1 VSYQNNKMNKTCIIG
16 NTGFVGC
23 NLTRER
29 YFSHKYN
36 SKNISKITE
45 ESFDQ
50 IICAGL
56 PAEKWIANLYPCK
69 DKNNTNLLID
79 KLKKVKTCKF
89 ILISTVDV
97 YEKPFNCNELS
108 ENNYSLNTYGKNRKL
123 LEDFVKNYF
132 QSYIIIRLPALFGDG
147 LKKNAL
153 YDLLNNNEPE
163 KIIGENE
170 YQWYNINWLNQDINL
185 LLENDFHGLIN
196 FCSQPISMISIINE
210 NNIKLKIN
218 LKAPPTILYDVNSI
232 HSKYF
237 NLNYDYKYTHN
248 INNVR
253 DCLNSFIKNYRV

>member
-1 VSYQNNKMNKTCIIG
+1 MLC
-16 NTGFVGC
+16 
-23 NLTRER
+23 
-29 YFSHKYN
+29 
-36 SKNISKITE
+36 SKNLINLSVFIPPFSYKSQFTTPFTE
-45 ESFDQ
+45 
-50 IICAGL
+50 
-56 PAEKWIANLYPCK
+56 IAN
-69 DKNNTNLLID
+69 T
-79 KLKKVKTCKF
+79 
-89 ILISTVDV
+89 SV
-97 YEKPFNCNELS
+97 YF
-108 ENNYSLNTYGKNRKL
+108 LNTSC
-123 LEDFVKNYF
+123 YF